1 MTKICSSRSNKG
13 QLSAKR
19 KTNRR
24 YIYLESG
31 IRQKSALSSSATVPS
46 PQMNSQASR
55 STSERQNIWEHRLGI
70 RAPEQNSEQK
80 KYWEYRNIYH
90 IPVPQGIEFWEDEDK
105 KRWEMIN
112 IGGLDESEA
121 NRQIKKAK
129 LQLARE
135 RQQENRGSRTP
146 QTTNIFFII
155 SLICFGL
162 QIVLAAICI
171 GFCIYQIFNNSQIEA
186 GIAFLLLALMLLIG
200 AAGGIFSALKRSE
213 NLAICTT
220 VYNVTSAVGIIVAII
235 NLYSF
240 RVGQSGN
247 LSAFIPIAG
256 VVALVQQNRRRLYQK
271 PMEMKARGKREREL
285 NMKTEDVTR
294 KYKQNPYVMDKDELK
309 LENFKEWEARNL
321 KGNAGNITIPGI
333 FVKHINKEGVRGEGS
348 FEQQIAVPPESRQVK
363 DIKNWIPC
371 SEPLQDNSDSK
382 NNSASPAEE
391 AEQYRETTG
400 DLWHE

>member
-1 MTKICSSRSNKG
+1 
-13 QLSAKR
+13 
-19 KTNRR
+19 
-24 YIYLESG
+24 
-31 IRQKSALSSSATVPS
+31 
-46 PQMNSQASR
+46 
-55 STSERQNIWEHRLGI
+55 LGI

-146 QTTNIFFII
+146 QTTHIFFII

-213 NLAICTT
+213 NLAICTA

-247 LSAFIPIAG
+247 LSAFIPIADISN
-256 VVALVQQNRRRLYQK
+256 AEMQQNRRRSYQK

-294 KYKQNPYVMDKDELK
+294 KYKQNPYVIDKYKLK
-309 LENFKEWEARNL
+309 LENFKQWEARNL
-321 KGNAGNITIPGI
+321 KD
-333 FVKHINKEGVRGEGS
+333 KEGVRGEGS
-348 FEQQIAVPPESRQVK
+348 FEQQIAVPPESRQVNN
-363 DIKNWIPC
+363 IKYWIPC

-400 DLWHE
+400 DVDESTKYL

>member
-1 MTKICSSRSNKG
+1 M
-13 QLSAKR
+13 A
-19 KTNRR
+19 
-24 YIYLESG
+24 ESD

-55 STSERQNIWEHRLGI
+55 SASERQNIWEHRLGI

-146 QTTNIFFII
+146 QTTHIFFII

-213 NLAICTT
+213 NLAICTA

-256 VVALVQQNRRRLYQK
+256 VVALVQTASFGVVLIIYFNLSSVQNYSRHISNAEMQQNRRRSYQK

-294 KYKQNPYVMDKDELK
+294 KYKQYLQK
-309 LENFKEWEARNL
+309 
-321 KGNAGNITIPGI
+321 KGQIAG
-333 FVKHINKEGVRGEGS
+333 KSDKEGVRGEGS
-348 FEQQIAVPPESRQVK
+348 FEQQIAVPPESRQV
-363 DIKNWIPC
+363 NN
-371 SEPLQDNSDSK
+371 EPLQDNSDSK

-400 DLWHE
+400 DVDESTKYL

>member
-1 MTKICSSRSNKG
+1 MSIF
-13 QLSAKR
+13 
-19 KTNRR
+19 
-24 YIYLESG
+24 ESG

-55 STSERQNIWEHRLGI
+55 SASERQNIWEHRLGI
-70 RAPEQNSEQK
+70 RTPEQNSEQK

-121 NRQIKKAK
+121 NQQIKKAK

-135 RQQENRGSRTP
+135 RQQENRGSRIP
-146 QTTNIFFII
+146 QGTNIFFII

-162 QIVLAAICI
+162 QIVLTAICI
-171 GFCIYQIFNNSQIEA
+171 GFCIYQIINNSQIQA
-186 GIAFLLLALMLLIG
+186 GIAFLLLALIPLIG

-213 NLAICTT
+213 NLGICTAI
-220 VYNVTSAVGIIVAII
+220 YNVTSAVGIIVAAI

-240 RVGQSGN
+240 RVEQSDN

-256 VVALVQQNRRRLYQK
+256 VVALVQTASFGVVLIIYFNLLSSVQNYSRRISNAEMQQSRRRSYQK
-271 PMEMKARGKREREL
+271 QMELKARGKREREL
-285 NMKTEDVTR
+285 NTKTEDVTR
-294 KYKQNPYVMDKDELK
+294 KYKQYLQKK
-309 LENFKEWEARNL
+309 GQIAR
-321 KGNAGNITIPGI
+321 KSD
-333 FVKHINKEGVRGEGS
+333 KEGVRGERL
-348 FEQQIAVPPESRQVK
+348 FEQQIAVPPESREV
-363 DIKNWIPC
+363 NN
-371 SEPLQDNSDSK
+371 EPLQDNSDSK

-391 AEQYRETTG
+391 AEQNRETAGSIDELTKYPG
-400 DLWHE
+400 HE

>member
-1 MTKICSSRSNKG
+1 M
-13 QLSAKR
+13 A
-19 KTNRR
+19 
-24 YIYLESG
+24 ESG

-256 VVALVQQNRRRLYQK
+256 VVALVQTASFGVVLIIYFNLSSAQNYSRHISNAEMQQNRRRLYQK

-294 KYKQNPYVMDKDELK
+294 KYKQYLQK
-309 LENFKEWEARNL
+309 
-321 KGNAGNITIPGI
+321 KGQIAG
-333 FVKHINKEGVRGEGS
+333 KSDKEGVRGEGS

-363 DIKNWIPC
+363 D
-371 SEPLQDNSDSK
+371 EPLQDNSDSK